1 MRLLQGDAEPEGGE
15 TMKRKGYL
23 ALLVSLT
30 TVCAVAVLVGAARPD
45 MGVLIH
51 GPFGD
56 VYYVFP
62 KGQETILFRFG
73 GDGAAF
79 SILTDTNALSDELS
93 VVASG
98 QFAGSQ
104 TTAVGS
110 LDREIGFTDP
120 CSMEWSTAIAD
131 ALASFSFSADEGTCG
146 QGFSTDEVSGADHI
160 YISIDIAQASDMW
173 VYVVDGKPKKEK
185 EPKPKPKLKLAAQ
198 AMTQIAGAGGALQD
212 LPLQLTIVNEGDGAF
227 VGDITAAI
235 GLAYYPGWVPESV
248 ATYAIENLGSGV
260 LEPGESVTVSVSLP
274 PITPEAM
281 STFRAQ
287 RLFYGSGVDRDP
299 ERDYVGVVL
308 HCGDDTLFTWVP
320 IMESV
325 PTVAM
330 RKG

>member
-1 MRLLQGDAEPEGGE
+1 
-15 TMKRKGYL
+15 MKRKRSF
-23 ALLVSLT
+23 ALLVCLT
-30 TVCAVAVLVGAARPD
+30 AVCGLAVLVGAARPD

-56 VYYVFP
+56 LYYVFP
-62 KGQETILFRFG
+62 KGQETIVFRFG

-79 SILTDTNALSDELS
+79 SILTDTNAISDALS

-104 TTAVGS
+104 TTATSS
-110 LDREIGFTDP
+110 LDREISFTDP
-120 CSMEWSTAIAD
+120 CSIEWSTAIAD

-146 QGFSTDEVSGADHI
+146 QGFSTDELSGPDHI
-160 YISIDIAQASDMW
+160 YISIDITQASDMW

-185 EPKPKPKLKLAAQ
+185 GPKPRLKLAAQ
-198 AMTQIAGAGGALQD
+198 AMTQIAGAGGALENF
-212 LPLQLTIVNEGDGAF
+212 PLQLAIVNEGDAAF

-260 LEPGESVTVSVSLP
+260 LDPGESVTVSVSLP

-281 STFRAQ
+281 NTFRTQ
-287 RLFYGSGVDRDP
+287 RLFYGSGMDRDP
-299 ERDYVGVVL
+299 DRDYIGVVL
-308 HCGDDTLFTWVP
+308 HCGDNSLFTWVP

>member
-1 MRLLQGDAEPEGGE
+1 MRRRA
-15 TMKRKGYL
+15 RR
-23 ALLVSLT
+23 ALLATLL
-30 TVCAVAVLVGAARPD
+30 AVLAAAFAAAAARPD

-56 VYYVFP
+56 LYYVFP

-79 SILTDTNALSDELS
+79 SILTDTNALSDALS

-110 LDREIGFTDP
+110 LDREISFTDP
-120 CSMEWSTAIAD
+120 CSMEWNTAIAD
-131 ALASFSFSADEGTCG
+131 ALASFSFSADEGACG

-160 YISIDIAQASDMW
+160 YISIDITQASDMW

-185 EPKPKPKLKLAAQ
+185 EPKPRLKLAAQ
-198 AMTQIAGAGGALQD
+198 AMTQIAGAGGALGN
-212 LPLQLTIVNEGDGAF
+212 LPLQLAIVNEGDGAF

-260 LEPGESVTVSVSLP
+260 LEPGESVTVSVTLP
-274 PITPEAM
+274 PISPDAM
-281 STFRAQ
+281 NAFRAQ
-287 RLFYGSGVDRDP
+287 RLFYGSGMDRDP
-299 ERDYVGVVL
+299 ERDYIGVVL
-308 HCGDDTLFTWVP
+308 CCGDDTLFTWVP